1 VRGGSASA
9 RLAPH
14 IGARRE
20 SPLGGPSFPENLD
33 ANEPEVAAALGAGAG
48 HLQRLTAGAATL
60 GARATKG
67 GEQRWYR
74 RLEKPPFQPPP
85 AAFPIAWTGL
95 YALIAL
101 SGWRVWRNPSG
112 PARSLALELWGVQ
125 LGLNAAWSWLFFGKR
140 RPRAALAEIGVLWVA
155 IAGYTAAA
163 RRVDRPAAAMMAPYL
178 GWVAFAALLNGELVR
193 RNPRL
198 TA

>member
-1 VRGGSASA
+1 M
-9 RLAPH
+9 H
-14 IGARRE
+14 T
-20 SPLGGPSFPENLD
+20 SPRWQLRS
-33 ANEPEVAAALGAGAG
+33 ALGLGTFTA
-48 HLQRLTAGAATL
+48 LTAGAATL

-101 SGWRVWRNPSG
+101 SGWRVWRKPSG

-140 RPRAALAEIGVLWVA
+140 RLRTALADLTLLWA
-155 IAGYTAAA
+155 SIAGYTAVA
-163 RRVDRPAAAMMAPYL
+163 RRVDRPASAMMVPYL
-178 GWVAFAALLNGELVR
+178 GWVAFAGLLNAEIVR
-193 RNPRL
+193 RNR
-198 TA
+198 